1 MNITLTMAK
10 KSKEATNTEKTR
22 KVTSGPVREKART
35 MNKLII
41 AVGKVIQKKGYAGLN
56 IANICKEAGLD
67 RRLVYTYFGSLDNL
81 VETYINQK
89 DYWKSDAQEQIST
102 LLVKETPLSSEEITQ
117 LLQGQFEAVLKD
129 KALQKIIHWE
139 LGEKNKV
146 LRKISDGRERLGE
159 ELFNLSEPS
168 FKKTDIDIRAML
180 ALQIGGLY
188 YLSLHAK
195 SNGSLFCG
203 IDINQPDGKE
213 RISKALKKVVELCYK
228 ETE

>member
-1 MNITLTMAK
+1 MAK
-10 KSKEATNTEKTR
+10 TSKTTTDTEKIR

-35 MNKLII
+35 MNKLIM
-41 AVGKVIQKKGYAGLN
+41 AVGKVIQKQGYAGLN

-81 VETYINQK
+81 VETYIKQK
-89 DYWKSDAQEQIST
+89 DYWKSDA
-102 LLVKETPLSSEEITQ
+102 KETITTILEENAELKSEDIVK
-117 LLQGQFEAVLKD
+117 LLQGQFDAVLKD
-129 KALQKIIHWE
+129 KTLQKIIHWE

-146 LRKISDGRERLGE
+146 LRKVSDSREVLGE
-159 ELFNLSEPS
+159 KLFKLTEPH
-168 FKKTDIDIRAML
+168 FEEKGIDIRAIL

-203 IDINQPDGKE
+203 IDINQTDGKE
-213 RISKALKKVVELCYK
+213 RISKALEKVVELCYNDA
-228 ETE
+228 E

>member
-1 MNITLTMAK
+1 MVKPTKTVK
-10 KSKEATNTEKTR
+10 KAEETEKTR

-35 MNKLII
+35 MDKLTM
-41 AVGKVIQKKGYAGLN
+41 AVGNVIQKQGYAGLN

-89 DYWKSDAQEQIST
+89 DYWKSHAREDIDSLLEKEAT
-102 LLVKETPLSSEEITQ
+102 LNSEDIIK
-117 LLQGQFEAVLKD
+117 LLQGQFDTVLED

-139 LGEKNKV
+139 LGEKNKI
-146 LRKISDGRERLGE
+146 LRKLSDDRESVGE
-159 ELFNLSEPS
+159 ELFNLCEPA
-168 FKKTDIDIRAML
+168 FENTGLDIRAIL
-180 ALQIGGLY
+180 SLQIGGLY

-203 IDINQPDGKE
+203 IDINQPNGKE
-213 RISKALKKVVELCYK
+213 RISRALEKIVQLCYA
-228 ETE
+228 EAD